1 MFVIW
6 LLVLIESVLILWPFL
21 ICCFCRISR
30 NNNFVL
36 VGWMGGPSFTSN
48 QKGLGKVP
56 TNLFKI
62 IIEKNSVI
70 VVYISVTSAVLPYS
84 SPR

>member
-1 MFVIW
+1 
-6 LLVLIESVLILWPFL
+6 
-21 ICCFCRISR
+21 
-30 NNNFVL
+30 
-36 VGWMGGPSFTSN
+36 MGGPSFSSN

-56 TNLFKI
+56 TNVFKI